1 MPLLKPRTIRGQFM
15 AALVLFEIIVVSIFA
30 FVLVHQQRTE
40 LNQRL
45 RRRLENQAYLVAAQG
60 TLALANRHPESFDSV
75 VASAAKAQS
84 VSAAQITDILGRT
97 IASTDPNLM
106 GKLVLSNREKTY
118 LRQLDQ
124 PVIFSSSSHQ
134 WEAVAPILDHGH
146 LRYFV
151 WIYPN
156 QTQDKQDLRALLRI
170 TILWAAF
177 VLAGCT
183 LIAAFLAQSITHQLA
198 MLTRATRRLI
208 HNPED
213 ASDFPL
219 PVKSATEAAELT
231 IAFNRM
237 VAAAQDQRAGLNE
250 TLALL
255 DSMLANAPIG
265 FAFFDKKYR
274 FVRVNQFLAEM
285 NGYSFA
291 LHLGRGIAGILPPT
305 AASMLEHTIETVFQS
320 GEPVRNLELSWEHDG
335 RPRSWLAHLYP
346 VRTETEATRWVG
358 AVLVDT
364 TEQKRGEETLRRT
377 EKLAATGRLA
387 ASIAHEINNP
397 LEAVTNLLYL
407 IRQENLSP
415 ESARFAELAQQ
426 EVTRVSEITQQ
437 TLRFYRQSTLPAVS
451 NINELLDSVLTL
463 HLGRIQ
469 TLQVELQ
476 RDYNG
481 DLPLFCFAGELRQLF
496 ANLIGNA
503 LDAMTPDGGRLVV
516 RAHQTRLFRTFAG
529 PAATA
534 SSRNSGAPG
543 APGVVGVVGAEGWE
557 NGVPGVRVSVA
568 DTGCGISEKARRH
581 IFEPFFTTK
590 DATGTGLGLW
600 VSDQIVRKHH
610 GSVRVR
616 SRSTGPN
623 TGTVFS
629 IFFPATGLDPT
640 QAAAESANETE
651 SVH

>member
-1 MPLLKPRTIRGQFM
+1 MSILRPRTIRGQFM
-15 AALVLFEIIVVSIFA
+15 AALVLFEIFVVGIFT
-30 FVLVHQQRTE
+30 FLLVHHQQGE
-40 LNQRL
+40 MKQRMH
-45 RRRLENQAYLVAAQG
+45 RRLESQSFEAA
-60 TLALANRHPESFDSV
+60 ALGSFALSDPHPNSLSRV
-75 VASAAKAQS
+75 VTDIARTPSISA
-84 VSAAQITDILGRT
+84 VQITDLDGRT
-97 IASTDPNLM
+97 LASSDPTTI
-106 GKLVLSNREKTY
+106 GKLTLSLREKTY
-118 LRQLDQ
+118 LHNLDHPAMFQ
-124 PVIFSSSSHQ
+124 SVNHQ
-134 WEAVAPILDHGH
+134 WEVVAPIYEGNRIRALA
-146 LRYFV
+146 

-156 QTQDKQDLRALLRI
+156 DHQDREDFRALLRI
-170 TILWAAF
+170 TGLWAAF
-177 VLAGCT
+177 VLAACT
-183 LIAAFLAQSITHQLA
+183 IIAGILAESITHQLA

-208 HNPED
+208 LNPED
-213 ASDFPL
+213 TTDFPL
-219 PVKSATEAAELT
+219 PVKSSTEPAELT

-265 FAFFDKKYR
+265 FAFFDRKYR
-274 FVRVNQFLAEM
+274 FVRVNQFLADM

-291 LHLGRGIAGILPPT
+291 LHLGRSIGGILPPN
-305 AASMLEHTIETVFQS
+305 AAAKLEHTIETVFRS
-320 GEPVRNLELSWEHDG
+320 GTPVRNLELAWEHDG

-346 VRTETEATRWVG
+346 VRTETEPTRWVG
-358 AVLVDT
+358 AILVDT

-415 ESARFAELAQQ
+415 ETARFAELAQQ

-451 NINELLDSVLTL
+451 NVSELLDSVLTL

-469 TLQVELQ
+469 TLQVDLHRNYQ
-476 RDYNG
+476 D

-503 LDAMTPDGGRLVV
+503 LDAMTPDGGRLIV
-516 RAHQTRLFRTFAG
+516 RAH
-529 PAATA
+529 
-534 SSRNSGAPG
+534 SSHQ
-543 APGVVGVVGAEGWE
+543 
-557 NGVPGVRVSVA
+557 NGVAGIRVSVA
-568 DTGCGISEKARRH
+568 DTGCGISEDARRH

-590 DATGTGLGLW
+590 EATGTGLGLW
-600 VSDQIVRKHH
+600 VSEQIVRKHH

-616 SRSTGPN
+616 SRSTGAT

-629 IFFPATGLDPT
+629 IFFPATGVEPDT
-640 QAAAESANETE
+640 EAEPASETV
-651 SVH
+651 SS

>member
-1 MPLLKPRTIRGQFM
+1 MSILRPRTIRGQFM
-15 AALVLFEIIVVSIFA
+15 AALVLFEIFVVGIFT
-30 FVLVHQQRTE
+30 FLLVHHQQGE
-40 LNQRL
+40 MKQRMH
-45 RRRLENQAYLVAAQG
+45 RRLESQSFEAA
-60 TLALANRHPESFDSV
+60 ALGSFALSDPHPNSLSRV
-75 VASAAKAQS
+75 VTDIARTPSISA
-84 VSAAQITDILGRT
+84 VQITDLDGRT
-97 IASTDPNLM
+97 LASSDPTTI
-106 GKLVLSNREKTY
+106 GKLTLSLREKTY
-118 LRQLDQ
+118 LHNLDHPAMFQ
-124 PVIFSSSSHQ
+124 SVNHQ
-134 WEAVAPILDHGH
+134 WEVVAPIYEGNRIRALA
-146 LRYFV
+146 

-156 QTQDKQDLRALLRI
+156 DHQDREDFRALLRI
-170 TILWAAF
+170 TGLWAAF
-177 VLAGCT
+177 VLAACT
-183 LIAAFLAQSITHQLA
+183 IIAGILAESITHQLA

-208 HNPED
+208 LNPED
-213 ASDFPL
+213 TTDFPL
-219 PVKSATEAAELT
+219 PVKSSTEPAELT

-265 FAFFDKKYR
+265 FAFFDRKYR
-274 FVRVNQFLAEM
+274 FVRVNQFLADM

-291 LHLGRGIAGILPPT
+291 LHLGRSIGGILPPN
-305 AASMLEHTIETVFQS
+305 AAAKLEHTIETVFRS
-320 GEPVRNLELSWEHDG
+320 GTPVRNLELAWEHDG

-346 VRTETEATRWVG
+346 VRTETEPTRWVG
-358 AVLVDT
+358 AILVDT

-415 ESARFAELAQQ
+415 ETARFAELAQQ

-451 NINELLDSVLTL
+451 NVSELLDSVLTL

-469 TLQVELQ
+469 TLQVDLHRNYQ
-476 RDYNG
+476 D

-503 LDAMTPDGGRLVV
+503 LDAMTPDGGRLIV
-516 RAHQTRLFRTFAG
+516 RAH
-529 PAATA
+529 
-534 SSRNSGAPG
+534 SSHQNGFSGI
-543 APGVVGVVGAEGWE
+543 
-557 NGVPGVRVSVA
+557 RVSVA
-568 DTGCGISEKARRH
+568 DTGCGISQEARRH

-590 DATGTGLGLW
+590 EATGTGLGLW
-600 VSDQIVRKHH
+600 VSEQIVRKHH

-616 SRSTGPN
+616 SRSKAPA

-629 IFFPATGLDPT
+629 IFFPATGVEAD
-640 QAAAESANETE
+640 AVAEPATE
-651 SVH
+651 AVSS